1 MKLSIVIP
9 VLNEEESLE
18 KLLQEISE
26 VAQANDYN
34 DLEIIF
40 IDDGS
45 TDTSWSVI
53 EKMAKEDSRVHGIR
67 FRRNFGKAAALQ
79 AGFCEAAGDIVIT
92 MDADLQDDPH
102 EIPNFLAKLDEGFDC
117 VSGWKKVRH
126 DPWHK
131 VYPSRV
137 FNAMVSNLTGVVLHD
152 HNCGMKAYR
161 RSIFDEIVLYG
172 EMHRFVPVLAGS
184 RGYKVSEIVINHR
197 AREFGKSKYGF
208 TRIFKGFMDLL
219 TVKFV
224 TSYGQRPLH
233 VLGNIGMGAF
243 CLGGL
248 GVFVMALLWILTRL
262 SDKIANYCGGVF
274 HISDHSAFVLF
285 SALFIIVGAQFLCVG
300 LLAEL
305 LTAFNQ
311 KPGTNYSIKERV

>member
-26 VAQANDYN
+26 VAQANEYN
-34 DLEIIF
+34 DLEIVF

-45 TDTSWSVI
+45 TDASWSVI
-53 EKMAKEDSRVHGIR
+53 EKMAKEDSRVRGIR

-79 AGFCEAAGDIVIT
+79 AGFCEVTGDVVIT

-102 EIPNFLAKLDEGFDC
+102 EIPNFLAKMDEGFDC

-137 FNAMVSNLTGVVLHD
+137 FNAMVSSLTGVVLHD
-152 HNCGMKAYR
+152 HNCGMKSYR
-161 RSIFDEIVLYG
+161 RSIFDEVTLYG

-248 GVFVMALLWILTRL
+248 GVFVMALMWILTRC
-262 SDKIANYCGGVF
+262 SEQIANYCGGVF
-274 HISDHSAFVLF
+274 HVSDHSAFVLF